1 MISIVDSSS
10 EQQCDFNKNI
20 DRAIYTRLQ
29 SAPLFPLGS
38 LKQDSIPPISTYISM
53 SEQIQSKQITSTEA
67 DYFLG
72 TLGVTMIYPHRDN
85 IFTGVLQ

>member
-10 EQQCDFNKNI
+10 EQQCDFDKNI

-29 SAPLFPLGS
+29 SVSLFPLGS
-38 LKQDSIPPISTYISM
+38 LYKDNTPPISTYIEM
-53 SEQIQSKQITSTEA
+53 SEQVKLGLITSTEA
-67 DYFLG
+67 DIFLG

-85 IFTGVLQ
+85 IYTGVLQ